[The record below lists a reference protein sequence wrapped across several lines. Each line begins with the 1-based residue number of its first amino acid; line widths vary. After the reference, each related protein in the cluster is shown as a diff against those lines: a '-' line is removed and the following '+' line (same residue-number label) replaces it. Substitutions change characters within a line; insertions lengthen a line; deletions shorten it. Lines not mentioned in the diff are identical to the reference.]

1 MHSINDLQDI
11 LGYTSDQLRL
21 RIEKLKP
28 ILTESVRRGE
38 NNKILV
44 TNNGLEILRRA
55 KQLEESNIPLNE
67 IPDKLEDEMDQN
79 EESVSA
85 KSTETGQN
93 LLEEKNKRIEDLQAM
108 IEELKAD
115 KQYWRDH
122 AEELQQKL
130 LTGETIGK
138 QDSDDPYEGKSLWQV
153 IREWLKAPAS

>member
-28 ILTESVRRGE
+28 ILTETVRRGE

-67 IPDKLEDEMDQN
+67 IPDKLEKEMDQN
-79 EESVSA
+79 QESVSA
-85 KSTETGQN
+85 KSTETDRN
-93 LLEEKNKRIEDLQAM
+93 LVEEKDKRIKDLQAR
-108 IEELKAD
+108 IEELKED
-115 KQYWRDH
+115 KQYWRNH

-130 LTGETIGK
+130 LTGETMSEK
-138 QDSDDPYEGKSLWQV
+138 ENPYKGKSLWEV
-153 IREWLKAPAS
+153 IKEWLKSPAG

>member
-21 RIEKLKP
+21 RLEKLKP
-28 ILTESVRRGE
+28 NLSETVRRGE

-44 TNNGLEILRRA
+44 TDNGLEILRRA

-67 IPDKLEDEMDQN
+67 IPNRLEEEMNQS

-85 KSTETGQN
+85 NITETDQN
-93 LLEEKNKRIEDLQAM
+93 LVEEKDKRIKDLQAR
-108 IEELKAD
+108 IKELKED
-115 KQYWRDH
+115 KRYWRNH

-130 LTGETIGK
+130 LTGETTDGK
-138 QDSDDPYEGKSLWQV
+138 ERNPYKGKSLWQV
-153 IREWLKAPAS
+153 VKEWLKAPAG